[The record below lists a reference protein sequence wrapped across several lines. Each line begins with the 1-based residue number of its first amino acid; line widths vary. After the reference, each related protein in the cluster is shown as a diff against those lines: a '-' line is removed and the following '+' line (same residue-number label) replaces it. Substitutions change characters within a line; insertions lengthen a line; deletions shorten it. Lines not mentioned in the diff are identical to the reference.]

1 MKYPEESNPKSRLM
15 LSKGWGRGENEELLL
30 NEFGVSFWSGKMFWK
45 YGKRW
50 WLYNI
55 VNVPNATELFTLK

>member
-1 MKYPEESNPKSRLM
+1 M

-30 NEFGVSFWSGKMFWK
+30 NEFGVSFRSGKMFWK